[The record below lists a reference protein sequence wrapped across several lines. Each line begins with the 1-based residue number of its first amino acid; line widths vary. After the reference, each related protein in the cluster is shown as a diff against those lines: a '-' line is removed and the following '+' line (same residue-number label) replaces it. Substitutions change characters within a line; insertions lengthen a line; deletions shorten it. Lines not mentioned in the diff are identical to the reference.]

1 MKMTDLFEMTIAKR
15 HITARRRQTALS
27 ITAVA
32 LAVSISLIFSSLANG
47 QQHILTDLVEEKL
60 PHITV
65 SPRQGEDYIHLYKSL
80 QDRISSLDNIG
91 SFALSLSATATL
103 SFKDKN
109 KNAILKGTDPESI
122 DRIYK
127 IKESMVQ
134 GDFDSIRQS
143 KNAAVGQT
151 LAKNLDVKL
160 GDKIEASFPQS
171 KDIQLTVTGIFN
183 TGTPLDETLAF
194 VSLDTTRSFLDEGDV
209 INALE
214 IQVADVYLAEEMA
227 GEISSWGYNARSWQ
241 ENNPEIV
248 RAISVG
254 GFWTRFSVL
263 LFMVIAFF
271 GIASIMNLLV
281 VEKTREIGMLM
292 AMGASRANIR
302 NLFLIE
308 SGMLGLIGAM
318 IGCAFGLVGV
328 LSLGQFPF
336 EIAAGGREITTL
348 PLLINPWDILLLSFL
363 AVALSAVAAIYPA
376 RNASRLDPVIALKGG

>member
-1 MKMTDLFEMTIAKR
+1 MISYFEITIARR

-32 LAVSISLIFSSLANG
+32 LAVSISVIFSSLANG
-47 QQHILTDLVEEKL
+47 QQHILTGLVEEKL
-60 PHITV
+60 PHITI
-65 SPRQGEDYIHLYKSL
+65 SPEPGEDYIHLYKSL
-80 QDRISSLDNIG
+80 QDRI
-91 SFALSLSATATL
+91 FALEGIRSYAPSLSTTATL

-109 KNAILKGTDPESI
+109 KNAILKGTDPKTI

-127 IKESMVQ
+127 IKENMVQ
-134 GDFDSIRQS
+134 GDFDSISQS
-143 KNAAVGQT
+143 RNTVIGQT
-151 LAKNLDVKL
+151 LAKDLGVKL
-160 GDKIEASFPQS
+160 GSKIEASFPRR

-194 VSLDTTRSFLDEGDV
+194 VSLDTTRSFVNREDA
-209 INALE
+209 INAIE
-214 IQVADVYLAEEMA
+214 IQVADVYQAEDIA
-227 GEISSWGYNARSWQ
+227 REISSWGYNAKSWQ

-248 RAISVG
+248 RAIRVG

-292 AMGASRANIR
+292 AMGATRAGIR

-308 SGMLGLIGAM
+308 SSLLGFIGALIGSAL
-318 IGCAFGLVGV
+318 GLVGV
-328 LSLGQFPF
+328 LYLGQFPF

-348 PLLINPWDILLLSFL
+348 PLLINPLDFLWLSFL

>member
-1 MKMTDLFEMTIAKR
+1 MISHFEITIARR

-60 PHITV
+60 PHITI
-65 SPRQGEDYIHLYKSL
+65 SPEQGEDYIHLYKSL
-80 QDRISSLDNIG
+80 QDRIS
-91 SFALSLSATATL
+91 ALEGIRSYASSLSTTATL

-109 KNAILKGTDPESI
+109 KNAILKGTDPKTI

-127 IKESMVQ
+127 IKENMVQ
-134 GDFDSIRQS
+134 GDFDSISQS
-143 KNAAVGQT
+143 RNTVIGQT
-151 LAKNLDVKL
+151 LAKDLGVKL
-160 GDKIEASFPQS
+160 GSKIEASFPRS
-171 KDIQLTVTGIFN
+171 KNIQLTVTGIFN

-194 VSLDTTRSFLDEGDV
+194 VSMDTTRSFLNRNDA
-209 INALE
+209 INAIE
-214 IQVADVYLAEEMA
+214 IQVADVYQAEDIA
-227 GEISSWGYNARSWQ
+227 REISSWGYNAKSWQ

-248 RAISVG
+248 RAIRVG

-281 VEKTREIGMLM
+281 VEKTKEIGMLM
-292 AMGASRANIR
+292 AMGATRAGIR

-308 SGMLGLIGAM
+308 SSLLGFIGALIGS
-318 IGCAFGLVGV
+318 IIGLVGV
-328 LSLGQFPF
+328 LYLGQFPF

-348 PLLINPWDILLLSFL
+348 PLLINPLDFLWLSFL

>member
-1 MKMTDLFEMTIAKR
+1 MISHFEITIAKR

-60 PHITV
+60 PHITI
-65 SPRQGEDYIHLYKSL
+65 SPEQGEDYIHLYKSL
-80 QDRISSLDNIG
+80 QDRIS
-91 SFALSLSATATL
+91 ALEGIRSYASSLSTTATL

-109 KNAILKGTDPESI
+109 KNAILKGTDPKTI

-127 IKESMVQ
+127 IKENMVQ
-134 GDFDSIRQS
+134 GDFDSISQS
-143 KNAAVGQT
+143 RNTVIGQT
-151 LAKNLDVKL
+151 LAKDLGVKL
-160 GDKIEASFPQS
+160 GSKIEASFPRS
-171 KDIQLTVTGIFN
+171 KNIQLTVTGIFN

-194 VSLDTTRSFLDEGDV
+194 VSLDTTRSFLNRNDA
-209 INALE
+209 INAIE
-214 IQVADVYLAEEMA
+214 IQVADVYQAEDIA
-227 GEISSWGYNARSWQ
+227 REISSWGYNAKSWQ

-248 RAISVG
+248 RAIRVG

-281 VEKTREIGMLM
+281 VEKTKEIGMLM
-292 AMGASRANIR
+292 AMGATRAGIR

-308 SGMLGLIGAM
+308 SSLLGFIGALIGS
-318 IGCAFGLVGV
+318 IIGLVGV
-328 LSLGQFPF
+328 LYLGQFPF

-348 PLLINPWDILLLSFL
+348 PLLINPLDFLVLSFL

>member
-1 MKMTDLFEMTIAKR
+1 MIGLLETTIARR

-32 LAVSISLIFSSLANG
+32 LAVSISVVFSSLANG

-60 PHITV
+60 PHVTI
-65 SPRQGEDYIHLYKSL
+65 SPRQGEDYIHLYKGL
-80 QDRISSLDNIG
+80 QDRIASLKDVG
-91 SFALSLSATATL
+91 YFASSLSATATL
-103 SFKDKN
+103 SFKDRN
-109 KNAILKGTDPESI
+109 KNALLKGTDPRSI

-127 IKESMVQ
+127 INESMVQ
-134 GDFDSIRQS
+134 GDFYSIEQD
-143 KNAAVGQT
+143 KNAVIGRA
-151 LAKNLDVKL
+151 LAENLEVKL
-160 GDKIEASFPQS
+160 GDKVQASFPRS
-171 KDIQLTVTGIFN
+171 NDIQLTVTGIFD

-194 VSLDTTRSFLDEGDV
+194 VSSDTTRGFLDEGDV
-209 INALE
+209 INSME
-214 IQVADVYLAEEMA
+214 IQVKDVFSADEVA
-227 GEISSWGYNARSWQ
+227 GEIASWGYNAKSWQ

-248 RAISVG
+248 RSISVG

-308 SGMLGLIGAM
+308 SGLLGLIGAL
-318 IGCAFGLVGV
+318 IGCALGLIGV

-348 PLLINPWDILLLSFL
+348 PLLLNPMDFLVLSTM
-363 AVALSAVAAIYPA
+363 AVALSVVAAIYPA
-376 RNASRLDPVIALKGG
+376 RNASGLDPVIALRGG